1 MNQLSTA
8 MKRAPVLLALLLA
21 AVLGS
26 APAVV
31 LAPAEAVESAVA
43 QLDITSARDA
53 LADPADVRV
62 APSATG
68 EDGSP
73 DDASM
78 ATAVSQDR
86 SVRFSD
92 RTDPAAVR
100 QPPGRTASSYRARAP
115 PPD

>member
-8 MKRAPVLLALLLA
+8 MKRASVLLALLLA

-31 LAPAEAVESAVA
+31 LAPARAFESAVA
-43 QLDITSARDA
+43 QLDISSARDA

-78 ATAVSQDR
+78 ATAASQGR
-86 SVRFSD
+86 AVGFSN

-100 QPPGRTASSYRARAP
+100 QLPGRTASPYRARAP
-115 PPD
+115 PLD